1 MTLSHGHKGQ
11 QQQILSSS
19 IQEFI
24 LTRNKTPK
32 CANHIDPHEQHMS
45 QSQPKSTQQ
54 TLDVKCPQTLN
65 KHQYKI
71 QEAAKKKFF
80 GHNSYITPK
89 KQKKQKKRKKKK
101 QEKTASNDRHMEK
114 FSRRRGNH
122 NILCSYIEFSTIA
135 HMFHVITCHLAPK
148 TSSKPH
154 QFSY

>member
-89 KQKKQKKRKKKK
+89 KQKKQKKRKKKNKKK
-101 QEKTASNDRHMEK
+101 QHP
-114 FSRRRGNH
+114 
-122 NILCSYIEFSTIA
+122 TIA
-135 HMFHVITCHLAPK
+135 TWRNSLDVVETT
-148 TSSKPH
+148 TSCAVTSN
-154 QFSY
+154 SAL